1 LIFELNF
8 VAKNSKKKIA
18 KNWVCGRKNQL
29 RLGCVHTWT
38 NSTGYTSIP
47 PPHGHKVPS
56 NKRKKKYEIKFLRVH
71 FPTSQRSIGKKLN
84 REKLFIR

>member
-47 PPHGHKVPS
+47 PPMDIRCPQIKE
-56 NKRKKKYEIKFLRVH
+56 KRN
-71 FPTSQRSIGKKLN
+71 TKLN
-84 REKLFIR
+84 FSKCIFRHPEEVLEKN